1 MSYLGHRYEFRL
13 MSVNKSTILDFDA
26 FGDELAKDIEGF
38 SGNATVYRAG
48 LCMPYTSVKR
58 ILQISSCLL
67 KRSGTG

>member
-26 FGDELAKDIEGF
+26 FGDELAKDIEGVF
-38 SGNATVYRAG
+38 GQCHCVQGGNVHAI
-48 LCMPYTSVKR
+48 TSVKR

-67 KRSGTG
+67 KRSGTE